1 MSEAMKIPVTLIG
14 GYLGAGKTTLVNH
27 LLRNAAPKRLAVLV
41 NEFGALPIDADLIE
55 AQDGDIIS
63 LSGGCVCCSYGN
75 DLISAIMDVAAL
87 EPPPDHILLEASGVA
102 LPGAIAS
109 SLTLLSTVTLDGI
122 AILADS
128 ETVLARSSDK
138 YMGDTIMRQMKDADL
153 VFLNKADLVSTG
165 QLEKTKDWLAG
176 AARNAVVIETQYAQ
190 APLSVVLQDFDRD
203 SITDGPRVPHNTS
216 AFETVKLAADEPV
229 NPHRFAQNLIDSTPG
244 IVRAKGFVRD
254 QDGALKT
261 VQIVG
266 KRIDISDAP
275 AGVSCGLVVISIK
288 S

>member
-1 MSEAMKIPVTLIG
+1 MAESMKIPVTLIG

-41 NEFGALPIDADLIE
+41 NEFGELPIDADLIE

-87 EPPPDHILLEASGVA
+87 DPAPDHILLEASGVA

-109 SLTLLSTVTLDGI
+109 SVTLLNTVTLDGI
-122 AILADS
+122 AILADA
-128 ETVLARSSDK
+128 ETVLTRSTDK
-138 YMGDTIMRQMKDADL
+138 YMGDTILRQMKDADL
-153 VFLNKADLVSTG
+153 VFLNKADLVSEQ
-165 QLEKTKDWLAG
+165 QLVATKDWLADVAKG
-176 AARNAVVIETQYAQ
+176 AVVIETRYAQ
-190 APLSVVLQDFDRD
+190 APLSVVLQDFGRD
-203 SITDGPRVPHNTS
+203 PVIDGAQVPHNTS
-216 AFETVKLAADEPV
+216 AFETVKLTADEPV
-229 NPHRFAQNLIDSTPG
+229 NPRQFAQSLIDNTPG

-266 KRIDISDAP
+266 KRIDISAAP
-275 AGVSCGLVVISIK
+275 TEVSCGLVVISLT

>member
-1 MSEAMKIPVTLIG
+1 MKIPVTLIG

-27 LLRNAAPKRLAVLV
+27 LLRNAASKRLAVLV
-41 NEFGALPIDADLIE
+41 NEFGELPIDADLIE

-87 EPPPDHILLEASGVA
+87 DPAPDHILLEASGVA

-109 SLTLLSTVTLDGI
+109 SVTLLNTVTLDGI
-122 AILADS
+122 AILADA
-128 ETVLARSSDK
+128 ETVLTRSTDK
-138 YMGDTIMRQMKDADL
+138 YMGDTILRQMKDADL
-153 VFLNKADLVSTG
+153 VFLNKADLVSEQ
-165 QLEKTKDWLAG
+165 QLVATKDWLADVAKG
-176 AARNAVVIETQYAQ
+176 AVVIETRYAQ
-190 APLSVVLQDFDRD
+190 APLSVVLQDFDRNPV
-203 SITDGPRVPHNTS
+203 IDGAQVPHNTS
-216 AFETVKLAADEPV
+216 AFETVKLTADEPV
-229 NPHRFAQNLIDSTPG
+229 NPRQFAQSLIDNTPG

-254 QDGALKT
+254 HDGALKT

-266 KRIDISDAP
+266 KRIDISAAP
-275 AGVSCGLVVISIK
+275 TEVSCGLVVISLT

>member
-1 MSEAMKIPVTLIG
+1 MKIPVTLIG

-41 NEFGALPIDADLIE
+41 NEFGELPIDADLIE

-87 EPPPDHILLEASGVA
+87 DPAPDHILLEASGVA

-109 SLTLLSTVTLDGI
+109 SVTLLNTVTLDGI
-122 AILADS
+122 AILADA
-128 ETVLARSSDK
+128 ETVLTRSTDK
-138 YMGDTIMRQMKDADL
+138 YMGDTILRQMKDADL
-153 VFLNKADLVSTG
+153 VFLNKADLVSEQ
-165 QLEKTKDWLAG
+165 QLVATKDWLADVAKG
-176 AARNAVVIETQYAQ
+176 AVVIETRYAQ
-190 APLSVVLQDFDRD
+190 APLSVVLQDFGRD
-203 SITDGPRVPHNTS
+203 PVIDGAQVPHNTS
-216 AFETVKLAADEPV
+216 AFETVKLTADEPV
-229 NPHRFAQNLIDSTPG
+229 NPRQFAQSLIDNTPG

-266 KRIDISDAP
+266 KRIDISAAP
-275 AGVSCGLVVISIK
+275 TEVSCGLVVISLT